1 MPDHVLSQTCPDVPK
16 TVAPKSYQRSHDFIR
31 DSHPG
36 SNLCPYCGRRW
47 PTSISI
53 LDSSPVPFR
62 DVETASTSSTIQS
75 IDLTASDRSTPSQT
89 IFTGSGDGPGRTL
102 AASRPSAVYRDA
114 KLTQSRIARGMR
126 ASSSQLS
133 EAVAKQ
139 NQNKSRRKISMRL
152 TVFLA
157 RPDPWEILDEDE
169 ERQWSLARE
178 LLKVALRPFVDEEL
192 SLPVHFWFDSIFF
205 PQFKNKPALSSV
217 LQFDKRLVQNAH
229 IKEGIAELSDLDWE
243 RQTVSELFGEDCP
256 FRFSK
261 TEGRYLLFL
270 VFYEPLPPRPQVPA
284 PRHIKTPRSAVK
296 PCKKEK
302 GIKKELVKTE
312 VKVQPALLIGSEFN
326 SPSLSPSLSPV
337 LPPSRAS
344 AEDQIEVITS
354 DVDETRAGQKRARD
368 SISSALS
375 VEAEDKGLSA
385 GPVFTAHGPAA
396 GTRGVDTRRPSSRHP
411 RKQTRK

>member
-1 MPDHVLSQTCPDVPK
+1 
-16 TVAPKSYQRSHDFIR
+16 
-31 DSHPG
+31 
-36 SNLCPYCGRRW
+36 
-47 PTSISI
+47 
-53 LDSSPVPFR
+53 
-62 DVETASTSSTIQS
+62 
-75 IDLTASDRSTPSQT
+75 
-89 IFTGSGDGPGRTL
+89 
-102 AASRPSAVYRDA
+102 
-114 KLTQSRIARGMR
+114 
-126 ASSSQLS
+126 
-133 EAVAKQ
+133 
-139 NQNKSRRKISMRL
+139 MRL

-169 ERQWSLARE
+169 EPQWSLARE
-178 LLKVALRPFVDEEL
+178 LLKVALRPFVDEEP

-205 PQFKNKPALSSV
+205 PQFKDKPALSSV

-229 IKEGIAELSDLDWE
+229 IKEGITELSDLDWE
-243 RQTVSELFGEDCP
+243 RQTVAELFGEDCP

-270 VFYEPLPPRPQVPA
+270 VFYEPLPPRPQAPA

-296 PCKKEK
+296 PLKKEK
-302 GIKKELVKTE
+302 GIKKELAKTE

-354 DVDETRAGQKRARD
+354 DVDETRTGQKRARD

-375 VEAEDKGLSA
+375 VEAEDKELSA
-385 GPVFTAHGPAA
+385 GPAFNAHGPAA

>member
-1 MPDHVLSQTCPDVPK
+1 MPDHILSQICPDVPK

-36 SNLCPYCGRRW
+36 SNLCPYCERHW
-47 PTSISI
+47 PTSISL

-62 DVETASTSSTIQS
+62 DVETASNSFTIQS

-89 IFTGSGDGPGRTL
+89 IFTGSRDGPGCIL
-102 AASRPSAVYRDA
+102 AASQPSTIYRDA
-114 KLTQSRIARGMR
+114 KLTQSQIARSMR

-133 EAVAKQ
+133 KTVAKQ
-139 NQNKSRRKISMRL
+139 NQNKSRRKISMHL

-157 RPDPWEILDEDE
+157 RPDPWEILDEDKE
-169 ERQWSLARE
+169 PQWSLARE
-178 LLKVALRPFVDEEL
+178 LLKVALRLFVDEEPSL
-192 SLPVHFWFDSIFF
+192 SVHFWFDSIFF
-205 PQFKNKPALSSV
+205 PQFKNKPALSSI
-217 LQFDKRLVQNAH
+217 LQFNKRLIQNTH
-229 IKEGIAELSDLDWE
+229 IKEGITKLSDLDWE

-270 VFYEPLPPRPQVPA
+270 VFYEPLSPRPQVPA

-296 PCKKEK
+296 PFKKKK

-312 VKVQPALLIGSEFN
+312 VKVQPALLIRSEFN

-354 DVDETRAGQKRARD
+354 DVDQRLQ
-368 SISSALS
+368 
-375 VEAEDKGLSA
+375 
-385 GPVFTAHGPAA
+385 
-396 GTRGVDTRRPSSRHP
+396 
-411 RKQTRK
+411 